1 MAINIDA
8 PNIAKYEHVVAVRRS
23 DGMRLAATRHVLNMQ
38 TPIHWTI
45 SIWDKENYLVSQ
57 ELPLFGEGNIP
68 CRYRTSELLQ
78 YAARRGFVDWYHL
91 PVAYIEAWPW
101 NALGVDSEKFLI
113 PKYSP
118 LDPSEYLVD

>member
-8 PNIAKYEHVVAVRRS
+8 LNIAKYEHVVAVRRS
-23 DGMRLAATRHVLNMQ
+23 DGMRLAATRHVVNMQ
-38 TPIHWTI
+38 TPIYWTI
-45 SIWDKENYLVSQ
+45 SIWDKENYLIFQ
-57 ELPLFGEGNIP
+57 ELPLGAEGNIP

-78 YAARRGFVDWYHL
+78 KAAERGFVDWYHL

-101 NALGVDSEKFLI
+101 NAQGVDSEEFLI

-118 LDPSEYLVD
+118 LDPTEYLVD